1 MSNKVGKT
9 VENRVNWGRWVA
21 SSIEVHGE
29 NVAVKLKGQMGFDT
43 PDWRRFIEGQGNDL
57 GDLTERL
64 WQKEAE
70 LARERADDGEHR
82 TARDEAAARTLEMLS
97 RTRSL
102 LDAGAPGLAKRFG
115 LDGTLP
121 REPKALESFGQNVAA
136 MLREADLDID
146 AMGLV
151 IASRELANNLQA
163 PIEELRKELTTL
175 NEEERK
181 AERLLTERDALIEE
195 WSRIYQAVAGIM
207 EQLFRLAGDD
217 ELARRV
223 RPTTNRSLGI
233 DSPAEDGELTEPTSP
248 AAPEPGDSPEPQPE
262 VAE

>member
-9 VENRVNWGRWVA
+9 IENRVNWGRWVA
-21 SSIEVHGE
+21 SSIRIHGE
-29 NVAVKLKGQMGFDT
+29 NVAAKLDGQMGFDA
-43 PDWRRFIEGQGNDL
+43 PDWRRFIDGQGESL
-57 GDLTERL
+57 SELTEKL
-64 WQKEAE
+64 WQKEAH
-70 LARERADDGEHR
+70 LARERADDVDHR
-82 TARDEAAARTLEMLS
+82 TARDEAAAQTLEMLS

-102 LDAGAPGLAKRFG
+102 LEAGDPAQVQRFG

-121 REPKALESFGQNVAA
+121 RHPKAVESFGQNVAD
-136 MLREADLDID
+136 MLREANLTIE

-151 IASRELANNLQA
+151 ISTPELATALQS
-163 PIEELRKELTTL
+163 PIDGLSAALVNL

-181 AERLLTERDALIEE
+181 AERLLTERDALIDA

-248 AAPEPGDSPEPQPE
+248 AAPEPGESPEPQPE